1 MQKPTFPQKITIVD
15 VSGHPKQYADHKET
29 LEYGGIDLKYS
40 TFVPFSLSLYQIY
53 IFHIV

>member
-29 LEYGGIDLKYS
+29 LEYSG
-40 TFVPFSLSLYQIY
+40 V
-53 IFHIV
+53 V